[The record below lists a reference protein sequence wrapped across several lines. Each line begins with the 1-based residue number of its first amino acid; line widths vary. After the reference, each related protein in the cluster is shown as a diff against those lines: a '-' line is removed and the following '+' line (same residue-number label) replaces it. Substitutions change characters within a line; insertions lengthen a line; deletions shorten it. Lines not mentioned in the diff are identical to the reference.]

1 MGSCSPST
9 RTSFMCF
16 MCGCWATPSPRSKRR
31 SCRGLPTRRELSRPS
46 GLPLNSAGDLY
57 LVDGQRVRVA
67 TADGRIATVA
77 GAGAHGYSGDGGS
90 AVLAELALTPGY
102 VGQGVATA
110 VVVDVDGTLYI
121 ADQESQRVRR
131 V

>member
-1 MGSCSPST
+1 
-9 RTSFMCF
+9 
-16 MCGCWATPSPRSKRR
+16 
-31 SCRGLPTRRELSRPS
+31 
-46 GLPLNSAGDLY
+46 
-57 LVDGQRVRVA
+57 VA

-131 V
+131 VAKNGTSARSPGPGPRDSAATAGLPPPPT